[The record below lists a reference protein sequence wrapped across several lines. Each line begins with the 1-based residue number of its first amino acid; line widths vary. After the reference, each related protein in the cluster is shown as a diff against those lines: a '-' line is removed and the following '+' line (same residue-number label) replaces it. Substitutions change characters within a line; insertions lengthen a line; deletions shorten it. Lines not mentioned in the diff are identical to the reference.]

1 MTPGNRTKTYGQAL
15 ALGTTNFSVSGLLNN
30 DRVTG
35 VTLSSAGASATAAVG
50 VSPYADSGEFAHGFR
65 F

>member
-1 MTPGNRTKTYGQAL
+1 
-15 ALGTTNFSVSGLLNN
+15 VSGLLNN